1 MIKKISLTTKL
12 ILAISLVMVVG
23 LGVGVIAITTKSGT
37 DTNALSF
44 REGEQLGYRYAER
57 VQRQLNDAMD
67 VSRFIATS
75 LVSFKKAGG
84 MDRAQLNAWLK
95 GTAEANHELLGVW
108 VGMEPNALDGKDA
121 EFAGKSGSDA
131 SGRFLSY
138 WNRASGDVKLEVL
151 TDYDDP
157 GSNGAYYN
165 IAKNTRKEV
174 VVEPYSYTA
183 AGRQIL
189 MMSLA
194 VPIIED
200 ERVIGVAGV
209 DISTE
214 GIWNVLKTAKPF
226 ETGSVFLISNGGI
239 WAAYSNASHLG
250 QPILKTNERLK
261 AAIPAIRDG
270 KPFEH
275 FSISA
280 SLQKEVKQLFLPVL
294 IGNSGTPWS
303 IRTWGKTPGNDLC
316 IVSSCSRINLNLN
329 S

>member
-1 MIKKISLTTKL
+1 MI
-12 ILAISLVMVVG
+12 
-23 LGVGVIAITTKSGT
+23 
-37 DTNALSF
+37 
-44 REGEQLGYRYAER
+44 R
-57 VQRQLNDAMD
+57 
-67 VSRFIATS
+67 
-75 LVSFKKAGG
+75 
-84 MDRAQLNAWLK
+84 
-95 GTAEANHELLGVW
+95 
-108 VGMEPNALDGKDA
+108 
-121 EFAGKSGSDA
+121 
-131 SGRFLSY
+131 
-138 WNRASGDVKLEVL
+138 
-151 TDYDDP
+151 

-174 VVEPYSYTA
+174 VFEPYSYTA

-200 ERVIGVAGV
+200 GRVIGVAGV

-270 KPFEH
+270 KPFEQ

-303 IRTWGKTPGNDLC
+303 ILVNLPIEKIEAPKNELRVFIILGSVGLLAVLLIALWLASREVVGKPLRRVITINPGADLRRPFSEC
-316 IVSSCSRINLNLN
+316 GRPRPCGRDRRHQPGVASIQGKRRSHGGDGAAAALG
-329 S
+329 